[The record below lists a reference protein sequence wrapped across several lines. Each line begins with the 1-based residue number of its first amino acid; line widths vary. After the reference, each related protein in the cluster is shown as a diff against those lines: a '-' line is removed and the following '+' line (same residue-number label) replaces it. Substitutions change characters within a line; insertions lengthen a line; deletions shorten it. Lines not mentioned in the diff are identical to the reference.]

1 MKMKF
6 SPKEYAGLKSP
17 PWYVWLVCGLAGWL
31 AAMLLGGCY
40 AVLQDPPADMKANLT
55 PDSVASAPVQAP
67 TTVQPPIDV
76 SKARRVGWK
85 PRHATPAG
93 DVVEGHAI
101 EITSTP
107 LTQEVVAPSL
117 VIPRAPRFVTPSGH
131 GAASGAGRGRS
142 SQETAPAPM
151 PQPVPAPVIPAHPL
165 LPGQGGVYVP
175 GTP

>member
-1 MKMKF
+1 MRLLF
-6 SPKEYAGLKSP
+6 LLLSLLP
-17 PWYVWLVCGLAGWL
+17 
-31 AAMLLGGCY
+31 MLGCY
-40 AVLQDPPADMKANLT
+40 AVLQDPAADMKANLT
-55 PDSVASAPVQAP
+55 PDSVANAPGQVSPVPHP
-67 TTVQPPIDV
+67 TIDV

-101 EITSTP
+101 EITPTP
-107 LTQEVVAPSL
+107 LSQEVVAPSL
-117 VIPRAPRFVTPSGH
+117 VIPRAPRFVTPSGT

-151 PQPVPAPVIPAHPL
+151 PQPVPTPVIPAHPL